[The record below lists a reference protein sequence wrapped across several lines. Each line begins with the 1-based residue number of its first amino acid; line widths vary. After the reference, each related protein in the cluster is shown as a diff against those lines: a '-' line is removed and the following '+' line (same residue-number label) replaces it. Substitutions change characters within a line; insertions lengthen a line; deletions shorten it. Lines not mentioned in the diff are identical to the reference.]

1 MMLAAA
7 DDAASA
13 LSDAMTV
20 VMVYLGV
27 LIAIG
32 VAGRL
37 ASREKSLGDFFLGGR
52 NLGFIV
58 LLLTLY
64 ATQYSGNTLIGFA
77 GAAYR
82 SGFAILVALP
92 FMMAGIGFY
101 LLYAP
106 KLQRL
111 SREHNFI
118 TLGDYLQ
125 RRYNHRWLTSLIAI
139 SGIVALGNFMI
150 GNLMA
155 MGKMTE
161 VVSGGSMSAW
171 QGIIILSVIILIYE
185 TLGGL
190 RSVAWTDVLQGVLLF
205 LGCSIIFTVTIA
217 NLGGVD
223 GAADQLREARP
234 DFWKPLSAG
243 DCLAWVSKV
252 LIVSTGFALYP
263 QAIQRIYAARSSKT
277 LKRSLQ
283 VMVFMPLVTTLLMV
297 TIGLLGNIA
306 HPGLD
311 RAGSEG
317 ITMLVLADFAATHP
331 AATWVTYIFIAAV
344 VAAIM
349 STADSVLLAIASSA
363 TQDLLRPIIKTDN
376 QRRLTL
382 YGKVISL
389 TVMIICIALAANLPQ
404 SIWKLI
410 QIKVELLAQTAPALV
425 LGLHFK
431 QLRGRE
437 VFAGFVVGTAFTLFC
452 QIGAALDWQGSL
464 PKDFPNLAL
473 PFGIH
478 AGIWGLLL
486 NVGVIFGLHHFA
498 KQSKT
503 EAAA

>member
-1 MMLAAA
+1 MLAAA
-7 DDAASA
+7 TENPSDGLGGGA
-13 LSDAMTV
+13 LV
-20 VMVYLGV
+20 VIAIYLGV
-27 LIAIG
+27 LIAFG

-106 KLQRL
+106 KLQQL
-111 SREHNFI
+111 SRKHNFI
-118 TLGDYLQ
+118 TLGDYIQ
-125 RRYNHRWLTSLIAI
+125 RRYNHRWLTTLIAI
-139 SGIVALGNFMI
+139 SGIIALGNFMI
-150 GNLMA
+150 TNLKA
-155 MGKMTE
+155 MGDMT
-161 VVSGGSMSAW
+161 VVITGGSMSAL

-190 RSVAWTDVLQGVLLF
+190 RSVAWTDVLQGVLL
-205 LGCSIIFTVTIA
+205 LVGCTIIFTVTIA
-217 NLGGVD
+217 NLGGIG
-223 GAADQLREARP
+223 GAAEKLQEARP
-234 DFWKPLSAG
+234 DFWAPLDG
-243 DCLAWVSKV
+243 KGCLAWVSKV

-297 TIGLLGNIA
+297 TIGLLGNIS

-311 RAGSEG
+311 RDSSEG
-317 ITMLVLADFAATHP
+317 ITMLVLGDFAATHP
-331 AATWVTYIFIAAV
+331 AAMWVTYIFIAAV

-363 TQDLLRPIIKTDN
+363 TQDLLRPIIRSDD

-382 YGKVISL
+382 YGKVIST
-389 TVMIICIALAANLPQ
+389 TVMVICIALAASLPQ

-425 LGLHFK
+425 LGLYWK
-431 QLRGRE
+431 AISGRT
-437 VFAGFVVGTAFTLFC
+437 VLAGFLAGTSFTLVC
-452 QIGAALDWQGSL
+452 QVGVAMDWLPAAMSQPWGL
-464 PKDFPNLAL
+464 
-473 PFGIH
+473 H
-478 AGIWGLLL
+478 AGLWGLLI
-486 NVGVIFGLHHFA
+486 NVGVIVVSHYFVRKGQL
-498 KQSKT
+498 
-503 EAAA
+503 EVAA